1 MNIDSILTIEVFRE
15 QKIGWPPEK
24 SKIYFILPA
33 WPYYSWDRPV
43 QRKQPKCLIED
54 WENMFNY
61 PWFTSFNNT
70 TSIVWLLEYQVV
82 SQMISIDD
90 TSNVSRYHSKEVCKN
105 EKVLD
110 GRMTADRK
118 IWTFPLRRILSC
130 HDTDIGWTCPLTQKS
145 KTCHGPRNSCHIMSK
160 LRCPKLTQARTQE
173 INLFIPRFL
182 LTLFKPSWDMEGA

>member
-82 SQMISIDD
+82 GKSAEDCRIVFNDEDFRHAGSCKGIRTEKVLPRPTSLD
-90 TSNVSRYHSKEVCKN
+90 TSNRPLCVSTIWRASVSPSPVPAMRS
-105 EKVLD
+105 VL
-110 GRMTADRK
+110 AE
-118 IWTFPLRRILSC
+118 
-130 HDTDIGWTCPLTQKS
+130 
-145 KTCHGPRNSCHIMSK
+145 
-160 LRCPKLTQARTQE
+160 RT
-173 INLFIPRFL
+173 R
-182 LTLFKPSWDMEGA
+182 